1 MLGSFWNLV
10 SDNPIELYT
19 AVIATVGVACWYVDR
34 RSMKT
39 ALNAARNH
47 ELVALRLKSQ
57 ESKTRVERS
66 LAVLQT
72 KSELARN
79 HWQNHRLRNGPLL
92 GSGFHVSEEDKQ
104 ISYAVRTGGQ
114 LFNKLNATMPEPHCF
129 EVAKFELYISAADR
143 TSIQI
148 DNLAAQLPDPQLL
161 HH

>member
-1 MLGSFWNLV
+1 MLGSFWNIV
-10 SDNPIELYT
+10 SENPIELYT
-19 AVIATVGVACWYVDR
+19 AIVATVGVACWYVDR

-39 ALNAARNH
+39 AFDAARNQ

-79 HWQNHRLRNGPLL
+79 HWRSHRFRNGPLL
-92 GSGFHVSEEDKQ
+92 GSGFHVSEEDKK
-104 ISYAVRTGGQ
+104 ISYAARTGGQ
-114 LFNKLNATMPEPHCF
+114 LFNKLNATMPEPHCV

-143 TSIQI
+143 ASIQI

-161 HH
+161 RH